1 MHDCTF
7 LIWVIPAVV
16 TVIFAIIS
24 GWINIYVSNEA
35 NDKSIIRDQRKLIIK
50 ERLEMWKI
58 STIFTAAT
66 IITAGL
72 FLYWAFSTEK
82 LSFSSPASG
91 ANAACTIVLIVFG
104 VVITVAF
111 LNFIYVIA
119 GSARESIVARRYS
132 KIYRTRL
139 ITVHQ

>member
-24 GWINIYVSNEA
+24 GWINIYAPNKG
-35 NDKSIIRDQRKLIIK
+35 NDESIIRNQQKLIIK

-58 STIFTAAT
+58 STIFTT
-66 IITAGL
+66 GL

-82 LSFSSPASG
+82 LNFSSPASG
-91 ANAACTIVLIVFG
+91 ANAACTMVLVVFG
-104 VVITVAF
+104 VAITVAF
-111 LNFIYVIA
+111 LNFTYVIA
-119 GSARESIVARRYS
+119 GSVRESIIARRYS

-139 ITVHQ
+139 ITTRQ

>member
-1 MHDCTF
+1 MHSST
-7 LIWVIPAVV
+7 LIWVIPAVT

-24 GWINIYVSNEA
+24 GWINIYTPNEA
-35 NDKSIIRDQRKLIIK
+35 NDESIIRDQQKLIIK
-50 ERLEMWKI
+50 EHLEMWKI
-58 STIFTAAT
+58 STIFTTAT

-91 ANAACTIVLIVFG
+91 ANAACTIVLVTFG
-104 VVITVAF
+104 TIITVAF

-119 GSARESIVARRYS
+119 GSVRESVIARQYS
-132 KIYRTRL
+132 KIYQTKL
-139 ITVHQ
+139 ITTR

>member
-1 MHDCTF
+1 MHSST
-7 LIWVIPAVV
+7 LIWVIPAAA

-24 GWINIYVSNEA
+24 GWINIYVPSEA
-35 NDKSIIRDQRKLIIK
+35 NDESIIRDQQKLIIK
-50 ERLEMWKI
+50 EHLEMWKI

-82 LSFSSPASG
+82 LSFSSPTSG
-91 ANAACTIVLIVFG
+91 ANAACTIILVTFG
-104 VVITVAF
+104 AAITVAF
-111 LNFIYVIA
+111 LNFTYVIA
-119 GSARESIVARRYS
+119 GSVRESIIARRYS

-139 ITVHQ
+139 ITTRQ

>member
-1 MHDCTF
+1 MHSST
-7 LIWVIPAVV
+7 LIWVIPAVT

-24 GWINIYVSNEA
+24 GWINIYTPNEA
-35 NDKSIIRDQRKLIIK
+35 NDESIIRDQQKLIIK

-58 STIFTAAT
+58 STIFTVAT

-82 LSFSSPASG
+82 LSFSSPVSG
-91 ANAACTIVLIVFG
+91 ANAACTIVLVTFG
-104 VVITVAF
+104 TIIAVAF
-111 LNFIYVIA
+111 LNFAYVIT
-119 GSARESIVARRYS
+119 GSVRESVIARRYS

-139 ITVHQ
+139 INTRQ

>member
-1 MHDCTF
+1 MHSST

-24 GWINIYVSNEA
+24 GWINIYAPNKG
-35 NDKSIIRDQRKLIIK
+35 NDESIIRDQQKLIIK
-50 ERLEMWKI
+50 ERLKMWKI
-58 STIFTAAT
+58 STIFTVAT

-91 ANAACTIVLIVFG
+91 ANAACTIVLVTFG
-104 VVITVAF
+104 TVITVAF
-111 LNFIYVIA
+111 LNFTYVIA
-119 GSARESIVARRYS
+119 GSVRESIIARRYS
-132 KIYRTRL
+132 KAYKTRL

>member
-7 LIWVIPAVV
+7 LIWVIPAVA

-24 GWINIYVSNEA
+24 GWINIYVPNEA
-35 NDKSIIRDQRKLIIK
+35 NDESIIRDQQKLIMK

-82 LSFSSPASG
+82 LSFSSPTSG
-91 ANAACTIVLIVFG
+91 ANAACTIILVTFG
-104 VVITVAF
+104 AAITVAF
-111 LNFIYVIA
+111 LNFAYVIA
-119 GSARESIVARRYS
+119 GSVRESIIARRYS
-132 KIYRTRL
+132 KTYKKRPIIMR
-139 ITVHQ
+139 Q

>member
-1 MHDCTF
+1 MHSST
-7 LIWVIPAVV
+7 LIWVIPAAA

-24 GWINIYVSNEA
+24 GWINVYVPNKG
-35 NDKSIIRDQRKLIIK
+35 NDESAVRNRQRLIVK

-82 LSFSSPASG
+82 LSFNSPASG
-91 ANAACTIVLIVFG
+91 ANAACTTVLVTFG
-104 VVITVAF
+104 AVISVAF

-119 GSARESIVARRYS
+119 GSVRESVIARQYS
-132 KIYRTRL
+132 TKLR
-139 ITVHQ
+139 Q

>member
-1 MHDCTF
+1 MHSST
-7 LIWVIPAVV
+7 LIWVIPAAA

-24 GWINIYVSNEA
+24 GWISIYAPNKG
-35 NDKSIIRDQRKLIIK
+35 NDESAIHNQQRIIVK
-50 ERLEMWKI
+50 ERFDMRKI
-58 STIFTAAT
+58 STIFTVAT

-82 LSFSSPASG
+82 LNFGSPASG
-91 ANAACTIVLIVFG
+91 ANAACTIVLTVLG

-119 GSARESIVARRYS
+119 GSVRESAVARRYS

>member
-1 MHDCTF
+1 MHSST
-7 LIWVIPAVV
+7 LIWVIPAAA

-24 GWINIYVSNEA
+24 GWINIYAPNKG
-35 NDKSIIRDQRKLIIK
+35 NDESIIRDQQKLIIK

-72 FLYWAFSTEK
+72 FLYWAFFTEK

-91 ANAACTIVLIVFG
+91 ANAACTIVLVTFG
-104 VVITVAF
+104 TIITVAF

-119 GSARESIVARRYS
+119 GSVRESIIAKRCS
-132 KIYRTRL
+132 KIHQTRL
-139 ITVHQ
+139 ITTRQ

>member
-24 GWINIYVSNEA
+24 GWISIYAPNKG
-35 NDKSIIRDQRKLIIK
+35 NDESAIHNQQRIIVK
-50 ERLEMWKI
+50 ERFDMRKI

-91 ANAACTIVLIVFG
+91 ANAACTTILVVFG
-104 VVITVAF
+104 IVIAVAF
-111 LNFIYVIA
+111 LNFTYVIS
-119 GSARESIVARRYS
+119 GSVRESIIARRH
-132 KIYRTRL
+132 KKRPIIMR
-139 ITVHQ
+139 Q

>member
-7 LIWVIPAVV
+7 LIWVIPAASAL
-16 TVIFAIIS
+16 IFAVIT
-24 GWINIYVSNEA
+24 GWINIYAPNKG
-35 NDKSIIRDQRKLIIK
+35 NDESAIHNRQRLIVK

-58 STIFTAAT
+58 STIFTTAT

-91 ANAACTIVLIVFG
+91 ANAACTIVLVVFG
-104 VVITVAF
+104 VVIAVAF
-111 LNFIYVIA
+111 LNFAYVIA
-119 GSARESIVARRYS
+119 GSVRESIIARRYS
-132 KIYRTRL
+132 KIYRTGL
-139 ITVHQ
+139 ITTRQ

>member
-1 MHDCTF
+1 MHSST
-7 LIWVIPAVV
+7 LIWVIPAAA
-16 TVIFAIIS
+16 TVIFAIVS
-24 GWINIYVSNEA
+24 GWINIYVPNEA
-35 NDKSIIRDQRKLIIK
+35 NDESIIRDQRRLIIK

-91 ANAACTIVLIVFG
+91 ANAACTIVLVAFG
-104 VVITVAF
+104 AVISVAF

-119 GSARESIVARRYS
+119 GSVRESVIARQYS
-132 KIYRTRL
+132 KIYQTKLR
-139 ITVHQ
+139 Q

>member
-111 LNFIYVIA
+111 LNFVYVIA
-119 GSARESIVARRYS
+119 GSVRESIVARRYS

-139 ITVHQ
+139 ITAHQ

>member
-7 LIWVIPAVV
+7 LIWVTPAVV

-24 GWINIYVSNEA
+24 GWINIYAPNEA
-35 NDKSIIRDQRKLIIK
+35 NDESIIRDQQKLIVK

-58 STIFTAAT
+58 STIFTTAT

-91 ANAACTIVLIVFG
+91 ANAACTIVLVVFG
-104 VVITVAF
+104 IVIAVAF
-111 LNFIYVIA
+111 LNFTYVI
-119 GSARESIVARRYS
+119 SSSVRESIIARRYS
-132 KIYRTRL
+132 KTYKKRPIIMR
-139 ITVHQ
+139 Q